1 MPFYIEPQSKII
13 TNLFPDQ
20 AAEYNHILE
29 TFGDF
34 VEKEILPS
42 ARTIDKQGTF
52 PKENMDKIFKQGFT
66 NIPYPENLEGLGLP
80 YPIYIACM
88 ELVGKAC
95 ASTAISLAIHGT
107 VCDGLYQF
115 GNAEQRERYLPDLIT
130 GRKLAAFGLTEAGA
144 GSDAR
149 SMSTKAKLDSS
160 NRNWI
165 INGSKMYITNASK
178 ADVYY
183 IFAKT
188 AKGYAA
194 ILVPKD
200 ATGFSHGTNIA
211 KMGLRGSTLM
221 ELNFDNVS
229 VPKENLVGTDG
240 EGFEYA
246 KKMLFGG
253 RITIAALSVGI
264 AQAAL
269 EKTIAYAKE
278 REAFGKHLSDFEI
291 TRAKV
296 ADMMTETNAARLMTY
311 YAALIKW
318 RKQQDFGIE
327 ACEAKLYA
335 TEMALRVCN
344 QAIQIHGGY
353 GYTDD
358 ADVHR
363 HWRDAKLM
371 TIGEGT
377 SEIMQ
382 IIIAQKAF
390 E

>member
-1 MPFYIEPQSKII
+1 MPFYTSEQSKII
-13 TNLFPDQ
+13 SNLFPDQ
-20 AAEYNHILE
+20 VQEYNQLLE
-29 TFGDF
+29 SFGDF
-34 VEKEILPS
+34 LEKEIAPT
-42 ARTIDKQGTF
+42 AKTIDKQGIF

-66 NIPYPENLEGLGLP
+66 NIPYPEDLEGLGLP
-80 YPIYIACM
+80 YPLYIACM
-88 ELVGKAC
+88 EMVGKAC

-115 GNAEQRERYLPDLIT
+115 GNREQHERYLKDLIT
-130 GRKLAAFGLTEAGA
+130 GRKLAAFALTESNA

-149 SMSTKAKLDSS
+149 SMNTRAVLDQ
-160 NRNWI
+160 NKWA
-165 INGSKMYITNASK
+165 INGSKMYITNSSK
-178 ADVYY
+178 ADLYFV
-183 IFAKT
+183 FAKT
-188 AKGYAA
+188 EKNYAA

-200 ATGFSHGTNIA
+200 TPGFSHGSNIT
-211 KMGLRGSTLM
+211 KMGLKGSTLM
-221 ELNFDNVS
+221 GLDFENVN
-229 VPKENLVGTDG
+229 VPKENLVGADG

-246 KKMLFGG
+246 KQMLFGG
-253 RITIAALSVGI
+253 RITIAALSTGI
-264 AQAAL
+264 AEAAC
-269 EKTIAYAKE
+269 EKAIAYAKE
-278 REAFGKHLSDFEI
+278 REAFGEHLSDFQI
-291 TRAKV
+291 TKAKI
-296 ADMMTETNAARLMTY
+296 ADMMTEINAARLMTY
-311 YAALIKW
+311 YAALLKG
-318 RKQQDFGIE
+318 RKQDFGIE

-382 IIIAQKAF
+382 IIIAGKAVG
-390 E
+390 